1 MVVFIFNDLESNF
14 VTSVGALYG
23 DTTVQLS
30 VILSVDVFDC
40 SSVSVSFRSDVIV
53 LSRKSI
59 VRIFVVSLD

>member
-1 MVVFIFNDLESNF
+1 MVVFILLESNF

-40 SSVSVSFRSDVIV
+40 SSVSVSSFGCDSSVTQIDCQNICC
-53 LSRKSI
+53 
-59 VRIFVVSLD
+59 FA